1 MLVQAPKASTPVS
14 LNWIGLILLV
24 EKRQIDKFYESDD
37 ESEKVQVPENKNS
50 SYKEIDWEVSD
61 FLVKILHING
71 CLKNYEGVFYEGVPS
86 IKGCSTKICVLQKLV
101 LEYSFSAL
109 MIKSLK
115 KCVWMSSLL
124 VKLQAYSQQMQ
135 NSYLVEHL

>member
-1 MLVQAPKASTPVS
+1 M
-14 LNWIGLILLV
+14 V

-37 ESEKVQVPENKNS
+37 ESENVQVPENKNAS
-50 SYKEIDWEVSD
+50 DKETDWDVSD

-71 CLKNYEGVFYEGVPS
+71 YLKNYESECFIQKPS
-86 IKGCSTKICVLQKLV
+86 IKGCSAIICVLQKLV

-124 VKLQAYSQQMQ
+124 VKLQAYSQQIQ